1 VDTGIQQGGI
11 ESPLP
16 QTLRSSTRDALSLLM
31 SEEDAETFR
40 NAYGYYIQDDGVLKL
55 RADLTAEERA
65 SLEEIV
71 TMPDIVLY
79 MAASQAANGT
89 GLPAQ
94 GMAPLSE
101 YPAAS
106 SEAAESAA
114 SSENTEDT
122 AAETIAPTAADLD
135 AVCAQFAAM
144 AQMPGFSR
152 EVKPVIRV
160 ADAVD
165 VRRMRQN
172 RADVQQAYHICEQRI
187 AAHNLKMKLVDAE
200 YTLDRSKLVF
210 YFTADNRVDFRELVK
225 DLASQ
230 FHTRIELRQIGVRD
244 ESKMLGGL
252 GLCGQPF
259 CCSRF
264 LKNFQPVSIKMAK
277 EQGLSL
283 NPAKISGS
291 CGRLMCC
298 LAYEQKSYE
307 YLNSITPQVGS
318 IVRTPDGEGTVIEV
332 NVVAGT
338 LKVRS
343 NVEILAPR
351 IYKRDECVYVRG
363 GKRTP
368 LPADKEDK

>member
-1 VDTGIQQGGI
+1 MVQGVKEI
-11 ESPLP
+11 ADSAVPKALKP
-16 QTLRSSTRDALSLLM
+16 ITRM
-31 SEEDAETFR
+31 
-40 NAYGYYIQDDGVLKL
+40 
-55 RADLTAEERA
+55 AD
-65 SLEEIV
+65 S
-71 TMPDIVLY
+71 
-79 MAASQAANGT
+79 
-89 GLPAQ
+89 
-94 GMAPLSE
+94 
-101 YPAAS
+101 
-106 SEAAESAA
+106 
-114 SSENTEDT
+114 
-122 AAETIAPTAADLD
+122 
-135 AVCAQFAAM
+135 
-144 AQMPGFSR
+144 
-152 EVKPVIRV
+152 
-160 ADAVD
+160 VD

-172 RADVQQAYHICEQRI
+172 REDEKRAYHTCQECI
-187 AAHNLKMKLVDAE
+187 ARHGLEMKLVEAE
-200 YTLDRSKLVF
+200 YTLDRSKIMF
-210 YFTADNRVDFRELVK
+210 YFTADGRVDFRELVK
-225 DLASQ
+225 DLAGI
-230 FHTRIELRQIGVRD
+230 FHTRIELRQIGARD

-264 LKNFQPVSIKMAK
+264 LNNFQPVSIRMAK

-298 LAYEQKSYE
+298 LAYVQKSYE

-368 LPADKEDK
+368 LPVDKEDK

>member
-1 VDTGIQQGGI
+1 MKVVSVKFKENG
-11 ESPLP
+11 
-16 QTLRSSTRDALSLLM
+16 R
-31 SEEDAETFR
+31 
-40 NAYGYYIQDDGVLKL
+40 AYYFDPGEFKIKEGDFVVVTTARGTECGEVV
-55 RADLTAEERA
+55 RAAHE
-65 SLEEIV
+65 V
-71 TMPDIVLY
+71 
-79 MAASQAANGT
+79 
-89 GLPAQ
+89 
-94 GMAPLSE
+94 
-101 YPAAS
+101 
-106 SEAAESAA
+106 
-114 SSENTEDT
+114 
-122 AAETIAPTAADLD
+122 
-135 AVCAQFAAM
+135 
-144 AQMPGFSR
+144 PGFSR
-152 EVKPVIRV
+152 EVKPVLRI

-165 VRRMRQN
+165 VP
-172 RADVQQAYHICEQRI
+172 
-187 AAHNLKMKLVDAE
+187 
-200 YTLDRSKLVF
+200 
-210 YFTADNRVDFRELVK
+210 
-225 DLASQ
+225 
-230 FHTRIELRQIGVRD
+230 RIELRQIGVRD

-318 IVRTPDGEGTVIEV
+318 IVRTPDGEGTVIET

-351 IYKRDECVYVRG
+351 IYKREECVYIRG
-363 GKRTP
+363 GKRAP
-368 LPADKEDK
+368 QPADTED

>member
-1 VDTGIQQGGI
+1 MKKVISVRFKDNGKTYYFDPADTPIKTGDYVIVETARGVECGEVVQGVKEI
-11 ESPLP
+11 ADSAVPKALKP
-16 QTLRSSTRDALSLLM
+16 ITRM
-31 SEEDAETFR
+31 
-40 NAYGYYIQDDGVLKL
+40 
-55 RADLTAEERA
+55 AD
-65 SLEEIV
+65 S
-71 TMPDIVLY
+71 
-79 MAASQAANGT
+79 
-89 GLPAQ
+89 
-94 GMAPLSE
+94 
-101 YPAAS
+101 
-106 SEAAESAA
+106 
-114 SSENTEDT
+114 
-122 AAETIAPTAADLD
+122 
-135 AVCAQFAAM
+135 
-144 AQMPGFSR
+144 
-152 EVKPVIRV
+152 
-160 ADAVD
+160 VD

-172 RADVQQAYHICEQRI
+172 REDEKRAYHTCQECI
-187 AAHNLKMKLVDAE
+187 ARHGLEMKLVEAE
-200 YTLDRSKLVF
+200 YTLDRSKIMF
-210 YFTADNRVDFRELVK
+210 YFTADGRVDFRELVK
-225 DLASQ
+225 DLAGI

-318 IVRTPDGEGTVIEV
+318 TVRTPDGEGTVIEV

>member
-1 VDTGIQQGGI
+1 MTVRCFFVQY
-11 ESPLP
+11 L
-16 QTLRSSTRDALSLLM
+16 
-31 SEEDAETFR
+31 
-40 NAYGYYIQDDGVLKL
+40 NAFLCGGVLC
-55 RADLTAEERA
+55 A
-65 SLEEIV
+65 V
-71 TMPDIVLY
+71 GQVL
-79 MAASQAANGT
+79 
-89 GLPAQ
+89 
-94 GMAPLSE
+94 
-101 YPAAS
+101 
-106 SEAAESAA
+106 
-114 SSENTEDT
+114 
-122 AAETIAPTAADLD
+122 
-135 AVCAQFAAM
+135 
-144 AQMPGFSR
+144 
-152 EVKPVIRV
+152 
-160 ADAVD
+160 
-165 VRRMRQN
+165 
-172 RADVQQAYHICEQRI
+172 
-187 AAHNLKMKLVDAE
+187 
-200 YTLDRSKLVF
+200 LDRTKLTPARILVC
-210 YFTADNRVDFRELVK
+210 YVTA
-225 DLASQ
+225 
-230 FHTRIELRQIGVRD
+230 GVL
-244 ESKMLGGL
+244 LGGL

-259 CCSRF
+259 CCSQF

>member
-1 VDTGIQQGGI
+1 MKVISVKFK
-11 ESPLP
+11 ESGRAYYFDPKELEIKEGEFVIVE
-16 QTLRSSTRDALSLLM
+16 TARGVECGEVVRSAH
-31 SEEDAETFR
+31 E
-40 NAYGYYIQDDGVLKL
+40 I
-55 RADLTAEERA
+55 A
-65 SLEEIV
+65 SGSFPREI
-71 TMPDIVLY
+71 
-79 MAASQAANGT
+79 
-89 GLPAQ
+89 
-94 GMAPLSE
+94 
-101 YPAAS
+101 
-106 SEAAESAA
+106 
-114 SSENTEDT
+114 
-122 AAETIAPTAADLD
+122 
-135 AVCAQFAAM
+135 
-144 AQMPGFSR
+144 
-152 EVKPVIRV
+152 KPVIRL
-160 ADAVD
+160 ADGVD

-172 RADVQQAYHICEQRI
+172 RADEKAAFELCEKRI
-187 AAHNLKMKLVDAE
+187 AAHKLQMKLVDAE

-225 DLASQ
+225 DLAGQ

-252 GLCGQPF
+252 GVCGQPF

-283 NPAKISGS
+283 NPAKISGA

-307 YLNSITPQVGS
+307 YLNSITPQPGS
-318 IVRTPDGEGTVIEV
+318 VVRTPDGEGTVIEV

-351 IYKRDECVYVRG
+351 IYKRDECVYLRG
-363 GKRTP
+363 GKRAP
-368 LPADKEDK
+368 KAPDKEDE